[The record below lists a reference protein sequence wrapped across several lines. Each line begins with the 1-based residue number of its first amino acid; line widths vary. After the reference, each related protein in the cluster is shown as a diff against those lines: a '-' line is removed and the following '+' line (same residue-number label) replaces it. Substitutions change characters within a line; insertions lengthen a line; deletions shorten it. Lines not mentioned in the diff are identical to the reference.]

1 MKIENLNFSVRVY
14 NCLKRAGIDTVE
26 QLEKMSDNDLMAL
39 RNFGVSCLA
48 EVRQKVA
55 QAKKPF
61 TNGDRIRGVTD
72 EELSRWASETLHK
85 MLDAVAETYG
95 VELKYTDEEKER
107 WRKAVCEWL
116 QQPADVPHEPQSGY

>member
-1 MKIENLNFSVRVY
+1 MVKIENLNFSVRVY

-55 QAKKPF
+55 QVKKPF
-61 TNGDRIRGVTD
+61 TNGDRIRAMAD
-72 EELSRWASETLHK
+72 EELAVFLLKVEDGDFTVDVCFEENCPWAKCPDDCTG
-85 MLDAVAETYG
+85 AAI
-95 VELKYTDEEKER
+95 R
-107 WRKAVCEWL
+107 WL
-116 QQPADVPHEPQSGY
+116 QRPAEVVHE

>member
-1 MKIENLNFSVRVY
+1 MNIENLNFSVRVY

-55 QAKKPF
+55 QVKKPF
-61 TNGDRIRGVTD
+61 TNGDRIRAMTD
-72 EELSRWASETLHK
+72 EELSCWASETLHK
-85 MLDAVAETYG
+85 MFEAVAETYG

-107 WRKAVCEWL
+107 WRKAACEWL
-116 QQPADVPHEPQSGY
+116 